1 MTDLRR
7 LCVVTGVSTLL
18 VGALLAAVRSQAQD
32 AGADDVASIG
42 AGNGHLPESVR
53 ASLTRVVVL
62 PRSGAAD
69 EAVTGTYE
77 KVTPGLAGGISKGS
91 QIGRGIGTDIGGI
104 PVQIPFPILTFPGAV
119 IGGIAGATERQLQEF
134 RDALTKDLAKA
145 SSQPLTDDALAADVF
160 WGLRE
165 LPEVQSRVL
174 APGVPVPED
183 TDAILYVSIGDMSI
197 NVQADEAI
205 ITTTAEATLRRVSD
219 GEHLYER
226 MVQYQDR
233 DTLSNWTANDSALW
247 HNYASFARHYIGREI
262 VAETYQRV
270 PLDQELAPRK
280 TDDVSQVKRDE
291 WRGSTKS
298 LMPTLA
304 WDLTLAGGNP
314 DYPWADSIGEENIDW
329 EIEIYD
335 LQRPVYS
342 ADRIADRSH
351 TVALALEPCK
361 TYRWSVRPAYRLD
374 GMTRYGPWMRKPGGE
389 GNGNVGRKASE
400 AAAYIQDFATLEV
413 SCRAR

>member
-262 VAETYQRV
+262 VAETFQRV
-270 PLDQELAPRK
+270 PLDQELAPRN
-280 TDDVSQVKRDE
+280 TDDFSQVKRDE

-335 LQRPVYS
+335 LRRPVYS
-342 ADRIADRSH
+342 ADRIADPSH

-374 GMTRYGPWMRKPGGE
+374 GTTRYGPWMRKPGGE